1 METLAT
7 EAEEAAHQRNTRD
20 LYATI
25 KKLSGKFSK
34 PERPAKDKEG
44 RTIPDE
50 EGQRNRWMEHFEELL
65 NRPAPQEPPNIQ
77 PADSD

>member
-1 METLAT
+1 M
-7 EAEEAAHQRNTRD
+7 RD

-34 PERPAKDKEG
+34 PERPVKDKEG

-50 EGQRNRWMEHFEELL
+50 EGAEE
-65 NRPAPQEPPNIQ
+65 QM
-77 PADSD
+77 DGTF